1 MIRGFHS
8 TDSGPFELQILVIRG
23 ACTDSEAI
31 ESCGTII
38 KESTE

>member
-23 ACTDSEAI
+23 GGHCTDSEAI
-31 ESCGTII
+31 E
-38 KESTE
+38 